1 MAQTFTP
8 AIVHKDA
15 AEDGIVVGTCDGG
28 TEKSDT
34 NESPDLVTDHFVK
47 RVTELTLAS
56 FSRFP
61 RGPFPAR
68 LVCILGFVAV
78 ISTFPQI
85 SGYTAEESCY
95 KLRNTEKRLPRM
107 IRAILFLALLLP
119 CLNVSAS
126 NFPRPAELEPAV
138 QFWIKVYTEIS
149 TSQGFIHDDETLSVI
164 YETIEIPRLATRTER
179 QRVIN
184 GARQRVA
191 SALDTLAKGKRT
203 GLNATET
210 AVLDAWPEGASNKS
224 FTRAAQNVRFQLGQS
239 DRFKAGLVRS
249 GQWKPH
255 IREVLAQYQLP
266 PELEVLPH
274 VESSFN
280 PDAYSKVAAA
290 GMWQFMPATAR
301 QFMRVDHVVDE
312 RMDPFAA
319 TEGAAR
325 LLKRNY
331 EITGT
336 WPLALTGYNHGVAGM
351 ARASRTMGTRDIA
364 VIVQK
369 YKGAA
374 FGFASRNFYTSFL
387 AALEIDSNPERYFGP
402 VELDTP
408 TPYEVITLEDYIP
421 AKALAS
427 SAGIT
432 LDQLRLHNSALMDTV
447 WSGEKHI
454 PKGYPLRMPAAEL
467 NQSLEYSVAAI
478 PGGARYIDQKPDV
491 MHRIARGDS
500 LSIIARRYGT
510 SVSQIKSLNGLRS
523 DRIRAG
529 KTLILPGH
537 AQSEVGSVSLARRA
551 ALTGDSFE
559 YVIQKGDSLWSIAR
573 RFKVSQK
580 ELVAWNRISPD
591 KYLQPGQK
599 LKIANAG

>member
-1 MAQTFTP
+1 MPVA
-8 AIVHKDA
+8 
-15 AEDGIVVGTCDGG
+15 
-28 TEKSDT
+28 
-34 NESPDLVTDHFVK
+34 PDLVVGHFAK
-47 RVTELTLAS
+47 YVTALTAAS
-56 FSRFP
+56 FAGFP
-61 RGPFPAR
+61 CGPVTTR
-68 LVCILGFVAV
+68 VEILGFMAA
-78 ISTFPQI
+78 ISTFFQI
-85 SGYTAEESCY
+85 SRYSTEESCY
-95 KLRNTEKRLPRM
+95 KLLNTEKWRPKM
-107 IRAILFLALLLP
+107 IRAIAFLALLLS
-119 CLNVSAS
+119 CFNVSAS

-138 QFWIKVYTEIS
+138 QFWIKVYTDIS

-164 YETIEIPRLATRTER
+164 YETIDIPGLVTRAER
-179 QRVIN
+179 QRIIK
-184 GARQRVA
+184 GAQQRVV
-191 SALDTLAKGKRT
+191 SALNTLAKGKRT
-203 GLNATET
+203 ELNTTE
-210 AVLDAWPEGASNKS
+210 AGVLDAWPEGISNKS
-224 FTRAAQNVRFQLGQS
+224 FGRAAHNVRFQLGQS

-255 IREVLAQYQLP
+255 IRQVLAHYQLP

-280 PDAYSKVAAA
+280 PAAYSKVAAA

-312 RMDPFAA
+312 RMDPFVA
-319 TEGAAR
+319 TDGAAR

-331 EITGT
+331 GITGT

-364 VIVQK
+364 VIVQN
-369 YKGAA
+369 YKGSA

-387 AALEIDSNPERYFGP
+387 AALEVDRNSERYFGP
-402 VELDTP
+402 IELDTP
-408 TPYEVITLEDYIP
+408 TSYEVVTLEDYIP
-421 AKALAS
+421 AKVLAS

-432 LDQLRLHNSALMDTV
+432 LEDLRRHNSALMDTV

-454 PKGYPLRMPAAEL
+454 PKGYPLRMPTAEL
-467 NQSLEYSVAAI
+467 SQSLEYSVAAI
-478 PGGARYIDQKPDV
+478 PGGVRYIDQKSDV
-491 MHRIARGDS
+491 MHRISRGDS
-500 LSIIARRYGT
+500 LSTIARRYGT
-510 SVSQIKSLNGLRS
+510 SVSQLKSLNGMRS

-529 KTLILPGH
+529 RTLILPGH
-537 AQSEVGSVSLARRA
+537 AQSEVGSASLASRA
-551 ALTGDSFE
+551 AVAEGSVE

-599 LKIANAG
+599 LKIADAG